1 MVGFPTFYYQMVS
14 LLLRNYPYF
23 YSSRVPQGTFVE
35 RQPFGAFAAAGGAS
49 NRPRGLGGRR
59 SAGGMADAST
69 GGGRGAAM
77 AGWRSGWSA
86 VCWWHDF
93 FGLNFPS
100 FPKFSDLM
108 VLSNPNMPYISQ
120 RKHCQFDLNSPIVGK
135 LESENSRFRHSLRF
149 HCMFAFVS
157 CRVYDIIS
165 SFPSWFPNDF
175 LHIP

>member
-23 YSSRVPQGTFVE
+23 YSSRAPQGTFVE

-120 RKHCQFDLNSPIVGK
+120 RKHCQFDLKQSNSWKIGK
-135 LESENSRFRHSLRF
+135 WK
-149 HCMFAFVS
+149 
-157 CRVYDIIS
+157 
-165 SFPSWFPNDF
+165 FPV
-175 LHIP
+175 